1 MINQRK
7 IGALLQYLQMGLNI
21 LIGLVYTPIMIRLLG
36 TSEYGLYNTVSST
49 ISTLS
54 ILSLGFNSSYIRYYA
69 QYKRER
75 NEDAIS
81 RLNGLFIIIFTIIG
95 LVALVCGMFLSE
107 NLNII
112 FSDGLTRAEYS
123 IAKILMIL
131 LTINLAVSF
140 PMGVFSHIISAHEH
154 FIFLKVLGMVKTVV
168 SPLITLPLLLAGYR
182 SIAMVSVTVGIS
194 FFIDIM
200 YCFYAFRVLKIK
212 VLFSNFPKGLFKSL
226 FAYTSFIAL
235 NMIVD
240 QINWNIDKILLGR
253 YRGTTAVA
261 VYAVAS
267 TLQNYYQIFS
277 TSISNVFTPQIHRII
292 NNTRDNL
299 DEQRSVL
306 TELFTRV
313 GRIQFLILALISTG
327 LIFWGKPFIIK
338 YWAGPG
344 YEESYYVA
352 LLLILPSSIAL
363 IQNLGI
369 EIQRAENRHQFRSVV
384 YAFMALLNLLLSIYL
399 CQIYGA
405 IGSALG
411 TAISLLVANGI
422 IMNVYYHKR
431 CNINIITFWKNIFSM
446 FKGLIIPIIFAIVIT
461 SMAKINSILVFLI
474 QVLIYA
480 FCYIVSMWFFGMNQ
494 YEKNLFLDPIRKIR
508 KNVIRK

>member
-1 MINQRK
+1 MNQRK
-7 IGALLQYLQMGLNI
+7 AGALLQYSQMALNI
-21 LIGLVYTPIMIRLLG
+21 VIGLLYTPIMIRLLG

-54 ILSLGFNSSYIRYYA
+54 ILSLGFNSSYIRYYSR
-69 QYKRER
+69 YKADDDEVSI
-75 NEDAIS
+75 A
-81 RLNGLFIIIFTIIG
+81 RLNGLFIIIFTLIG
-95 LVALVCGMFLSE
+95 LIALICGLFLAM
-107 NLNII
+107 NLDII
-112 FSDGLTRAEYS
+112 FSNGLTEKEYG
-123 IAKILMIL
+123 IARILMIL

-154 FIFLKVLGMVKTVV
+154 FVFLKVLGMVKTVF

-194 FFIDIM
+194 FFIDIL

-212 VLFSNFPKGLFKSL
+212 VLFSNFPEGLFRSL

-253 YRGTTAVA
+253 YSGTTAVA

-292 NNTRDNL
+292 NNTRNNFN
-299 DEQRSVL
+299 EQRRVL

-327 LIFWGKPFIIK
+327 LIFWGEPFIVK
-338 YWAGPG
+338 YWAGPE
-344 YEESYYVA
+344 YEESYHVA

-369 EIQRAENRHQFRSVV
+369 EIQRAENRHQFRSIA
-384 YAFMALLNLLLSIYL
+384 YALMALLNLLLSIYL

-405 IGSALG
+405 VGAALG
-411 TAISLLVANGI
+411 TAISLVIANGI
-422 IMNVYYHKR
+422 IMNIYYHKR
-431 CNINIITFWKNIFSM
+431 CNINIISFWKSIFSM
-446 FKGLIIPIIFAIVIT
+446 VRGLIIPIIFAMVIT
-461 SMAKINSILVFLI
+461 SIEKINSILDFLI
-474 QVLIYA
+474 QVLIYIL
-480 FCYIVSMWFFGMNQ
+480 CYFVSMWFLGMNQ
-494 YEKNLFLDPIRKIR
+494 YEKNLFLDPIRKMGKKFFR
-508 KNVIRK
+508 K

>member
-1 MINQRK
+1 MNQRK
-7 IGALLQYLQMGLNI
+7 AGALLQYSQMALNI
-21 LIGLVYTPIMIRLLG
+21 VIGLLYTPIMIRLLG

-54 ILSLGFNSSYIRYYA
+54 ILSLGFNSSYIRYYSR
-69 QYKRER
+69 YKADDDEVSI
-75 NEDAIS
+75 A
-81 RLNGLFIIIFTIIG
+81 RLNGLFIIIFTLIG
-95 LVALVCGMFLSE
+95 LIALICGLFLAM
-107 NLNII
+107 NLDII
-112 FSDGLTRAEYS
+112 FSNGLTEKEYG
-123 IAKILMIL
+123 IARILMIL

-154 FIFLKVLGMVKTVV
+154 FVFLKVLGMVKTVF

-194 FFIDIM
+194 FFIDIL

-212 VLFSNFPKGLFKSL
+212 VLFSNFPEGLFRSL

-253 YRGTTAVA
+253 YSGTTAVA

-292 NNTRDNL
+292 NNTRNNFN
-299 DEQRSVL
+299 EQRRVL

-327 LIFWGKPFIIK
+327 LIFWGEPFIVK
-338 YWAGPG
+338 YW
-344 YEESYYVA
+344 
-352 LLLILPSSIAL
+352 
-363 IQNLGI
+363 
-369 EIQRAENRHQFRSVV
+369 
-384 YAFMALLNLLLSIYL
+384 
-399 CQIYGA
+399 
-405 IGSALG
+405 
-411 TAISLLVANGI
+411 
-422 IMNVYYHKR
+422 
-431 CNINIITFWKNIFSM
+431 
-446 FKGLIIPIIFAIVIT
+446 
-461 SMAKINSILVFLI
+461 
-474 QVLIYA
+474 
-480 FCYIVSMWFFGMNQ
+480 
-494 YEKNLFLDPIRKIR
+494 
-508 KNVIRK
+508 

>member
-1 MINQRK
+1 MNQRK
-7 IGALLQYLQMGLNI
+7 AGALLQYSQMALNI
-21 LIGLVYTPIMIRLLG
+21 VIGLLYTPIMIRLLG

-54 ILSLGFNSSYIRYYA
+54 ILSLGFNSSYIRYYSR
-69 QYKRER
+69 YKV
-75 NEDAIS
+75 EDDDIS
-81 RLNGLFIIIFTIIG
+81 IARLNGLFIIIFSLIG
-95 LVALVCGMFLSE
+95 VIALICGLFLAM
-107 NLNII
+107 NLDIV
-112 FSDGLTRAEYS
+112 FSDGLTEKEYG
-123 IAKILMIL
+123 IARVLMIL

-154 FIFLKVLGMVKTVV
+154 FIFLKILGMVKSVF
-168 SPLITLPLLLAGYR
+168 SPLITLPILLAGYR

-200 YCFYAFRVLKIK
+200 HCFYAFKVLQIR
-212 VLFSNFPKGLFKSL
+212 VLFSNFPRGLFRSL
-226 FAYTSFIAL
+226 FAYTFFIAL

-267 TLQNYYQIFS
+267 TLQNYCQIFS
-277 TSISNVFTPQIHRII
+277 TSISNVFTPKIHRII
-292 NNTRDNL
+292 NNIGDNF

-327 LIFWGKPFIIK
+327 LIFWGKPFIVK

-369 EIQRAENRHQFRSVV
+369 EIQRAENRHQFRSVA
-384 YAFMALLNLLLSIYL
+384 YALMALLNLLLSIFL

-411 TAISLLVANGI
+411 TAISLVVANGI
-422 IMNVYYHKR
+422 IMNVYYYKH
-431 CNINIITFWKNIFSM
+431 CNIDVISFWKNIFSM
-446 FKGLIIPIIFAIVIT
+446 AKGMVIPIIFAIVIT
-461 SMAKINSILVFLI
+461 FIIKIDSILVFLI
-474 QVLIYA
+474 QILIYTL
-480 FCYIVSMWFFGMNQ
+480 CYIISMWFLGMNQ

-508 KNVIRK
+508 RSIIRK

>member
-1 MINQRK
+1 MNQRK
-7 IGALLQYLQMGLNI
+7 AGALLQYSQMALNI
-21 LIGLVYTPIMIRLLG
+21 VIGLLYTPIMIRLLG

-54 ILSLGFNSSYIRYYA
+54 ILSLGFNSSYIRYYSR
-69 QYKRER
+69 YKV
-75 NEDAIS
+75 EDDDIS
-81 RLNGLFIIIFTIIG
+81 IARLNGLFIIIFSLIG
-95 LVALVCGMFLSE
+95 VIALICGLFLAM
-107 NLNII
+107 NLDIV
-112 FSDGLTRAEYS
+112 FSDGLTEKEYG
-123 IAKILMIL
+123 IARVLMIL

-154 FIFLKVLGMVKTVV
+154 FIFLKILGMVKTVF

-182 SIAMVSVTVGIS
+182 SIAMVSVTVGLS

-200 YCFYAFRVLKIK
+200 YCFYAFKVLKIK
-212 VLFSNFPKGLFKSL
+212 VLFSNFPKGLFGSL
-226 FAYTSFIAL
+226 FTYTSFIAL

-292 NNTRDNL
+292 NNTRDNC
-299 DEQRSVL
+299 DEQRRVL
-306 TELFTRV
+306 TELFTKV
-313 GRIQFLILALISTG
+313 GRIQFLILALIATG
-327 LIFWGKPFIIK
+327 LLFFGKPFIVK
-338 YWAGPG
+338 YWAGSG

-369 EIQRAENRHQFRSVV
+369 EIQRAENRHQFRSIV
-384 YAFMALLNLLLSIYL
+384 YAFMALINLLLSIYL

-405 IGSALG
+405 IGAALG
-411 TAISLLVANGI
+411 TAISLVVANGF
-422 IMNVYYHKR
+422 IMNVYYQKR
-431 CNINIITFWKNIFSM
+431 CNINVISFWKSIFSM
-446 FKGLIIPIIFAIVIT
+446 AKGVIIPIIFAIVIT
-461 SMAKINSILVFLI
+461 SMVKIESILIFLSL
-474 QVLIYA
+474 VLIYT
-480 FCYIVSMWFFGMNQ
+480 FCYIVSMWFLGMNQ
-494 YEKNLFLDPIRKIR
+494 YEKNLFLDPLRKIG
-508 KNVIRK
+508 KSVIRK

>member
-1 MINQRK
+1 MNQRK
-7 IGALLQYLQMGLNI
+7 AGALLQYSQMALNI
-21 LIGLVYTPIMIRLLG
+21 VIGLLYTPIMIRLLG

-54 ILSLGFNSSYIRYYA
+54 ILSLGFNSSYIRYYSR
-69 QYKRER
+69 YKT
-75 NEDAIS
+75 DDDDIS
-81 RLNGLFIIIFTIIG
+81 IARLNGLFIIIFSLIG
-95 LVALVCGMFLSE
+95 VIALICGLFLAM
-107 NLNII
+107 NLDIV
-112 FSDGLTRAEYS
+112 FSDGLTEKEYR
-123 IAKILMIL
+123 IARVLMIL

-154 FIFLKVLGMVKTVV
+154 FIFLKILGMVKTVF
-168 SPLITLPLLLAGYR
+168 SPLITLPLLLVGYR

-200 YCFYAFRVLKIK
+200 YCFYAFKVLKIR
-212 VLFSNFPKGLFKSL
+212 VLFSDFPKGLFRSL

-277 TSISNVFTPQIHRII
+277 TSISNVFTPKIHRII
-292 NNTRDNL
+292 NNTRNNF

-306 TELFTRV
+306 TEIFTRV
-313 GRIQFLILALISTG
+313 GRIQFLILSLISTG
-327 LIFWGKPFIIK
+327 LIFWGKPFIVK
-338 YWAGPG
+338 YWAGSG

-369 EIQRAENRHQFRSVV
+369 EIQRAENRHQFRSIA

-411 TAISLLVANGI
+411 TAVSLVAANGI
-422 IMNVYYHKR
+422 IMNIYYHKR
-431 CNINIITFWKNIFSM
+431 CNIDVISFWKSIFSM
-446 FKGLIIPIIFAIVIT
+446 AKGVIIPVIIAIVIT
-461 SMAKINSILVFLI
+461 SMIKIDSILDFLI
-474 QVLIYA
+474 QILIYA
-480 FCYIVSMWFFGMNQ
+480 LCYIVSMWFLGMNQ
-494 YEKNLFLDPIRKIR
+494 YEKNLFLDPIKKMRKSIVR
-508 KNVIRK
+508 K

>member
-1 MINQRK
+1 MNQRK
-7 IGALLQYLQMGLNI
+7 AGALLQYSQMALNI
-21 LIGLVYTPIMIRLLG
+21 VIGLLYTPIMIRLLG

-54 ILSLGFNSSYIRYYA
+54 ILSLGFNSSYIRYYSR
-69 QYKRER
+69 YKAE
-75 NEDAIS
+75 EDDIS
-81 RLNGLFIIIFTIIG
+81 IARLNGLFIIIFSLIGIIALICG
-95 LVALVCGMFLSE
+95 LFLAM
-107 NLNII
+107 NLDIV
-112 FSDGLTRAEYS
+112 FSDGLTEKEYG
-123 IAKILMIL
+123 IARVLMIL

-154 FIFLKVLGMVKTVV
+154 FIFLKILGMVKTVF

-212 VLFSNFPKGLFKSL
+212 VLFSNFPKGLFRSL

-292 NNTRDNL
+292 NNTREKL
-299 DEQRSVL
+299 DEQRRVL
-306 TELFTRV
+306 TELFTKV
-313 GRIQFLILALISTG
+313 GRIQFLILALVSTG
-327 LIFWGKPFIIK
+327 LIFWGKPFIVK
-338 YWAGPG
+338 YWAGSG

-369 EIQRAENRHQFRSVV
+369 EIQRAENRHQFRSIA
-384 YAFMALLNLLLSIYL
+384 YAVMAALNLLLSIFL
-399 CQIYGA
+399 CQLYGA
-405 IGSALG
+405 VGAALG
-411 TAISLLVANGI
+411 TAISLVVANGLV
-422 IMNVYYHKR
+422 MNICYHKY
-431 CNINIITFWKNIFSM
+431 CNIDIISFWKSIFSM
-446 FKGLIIPIIFAIVIT
+446 AKGLIIPIVFAIVIT
-461 SMAKINSILVFLI
+461 SRIEIDSIVIFLL
-474 QVLIYA
+474 QVLTYTV
-480 FCYIVSMWFFGMNQ
+480 CYFVSMWLLGMNQ
-494 YEKNLFLDPIRKIR
+494 YEKELILQPIKKIR
-508 KNVIRK
+508 RNFFRK